1 MTIPSAIICRHVAMG
16 LSSDD
21 LRNDTGFELELF
33 TNSLPKHERISQI
46 PQDVPKGGEQ

>member
-1 MTIPSAIICRHVAMG
+1 MG

-33 TNSLPKHERISQI
+33 ANSLLKHERISRI
-46 PQDVPKGGEQ
+46 PQVVPKGGEK